1 MEINTSLTYHY
12 QIRIY
17 IYELLL
23 DLAMTISDVF
33 TEHGSLNHN
42 AKLYLKYI
50 SGSGKWTRIVTR
62 QHDTMIKLL
71 CSHKIC
77 YALGNDAPRAGE
89 IGDYING
96 EIRDYIEVSASDLC
110 DLILALRSS
119 VMLTVDQWK
128 SLRMTDKREYIDS
141 MYRLGA
147 AASGNA
153 HMLYKGLTDDDC
165 DKIAERVM
173 HNPIESKIYFKE

>member
-23 DLAMTISDVF
+23 DLAMTISDVL
-33 TEHGSLNHN
+33 TEHNGSLNHN
-42 AKLYLKYI
+42 AKLHLKYP

-62 QHDTMIKLL
+62 QHDAMIKLL

-77 YALGNDAPRAGE
+77 YALGNDAPRGGE
-89 IGDYING
+89 TG
-96 EIRDYIEVSASDLC
+96 DYIEVSALDLC
-110 DLILALRSS
+110 SLIQSLKNS
-119 VMLTVDQWK
+119 VMLTLDQWN
-128 SLRMTDKREYIDS
+128 SLRLNDKREYIDS

-153 HMLYKGLTDDDC
+153 KMLYKGLTDDDC
-165 DKIAERVM
+165 DAIAKRVM
-173 HNPIESKIYFKE
+173 HNPNEYKLYFSETNTNE